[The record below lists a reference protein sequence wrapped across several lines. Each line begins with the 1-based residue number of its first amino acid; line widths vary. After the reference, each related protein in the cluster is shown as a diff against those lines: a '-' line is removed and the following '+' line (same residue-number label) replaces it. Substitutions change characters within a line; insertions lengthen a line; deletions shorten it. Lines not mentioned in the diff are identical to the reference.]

1 MIEVTCAIIKEGER
15 VLITQRGE
23 QMAHP
28 LMWEFPGGKVYT
40 GESPERCLKR
50 EIREELNIEIE
61 VERLLPSVIYN
72 YGYQQIKLIP
82 FICSIREGEILLTE
96 HNDWRWIRRSEL
108 KDFRLLEADMLVV
121 ERMNG
126 AWS

>member
-1 MIEVTCAIIKEGER
+1 MIEVTCAIIRNGDR
-15 VLITQRGE
+15 VLIAQRGE

-28 LMWEFPGGKVYT
+28 LMWEFPGGKVYI

-61 VERLLPSVIYN
+61 VERLLPSVIYD
-72 YGYQQIKLIP
+72 YGFQQVKLIP
-82 FICSIREGEILLTE
+82 FVCSIKEGEIRLTE
-96 HNDWRWIRRSEL
+96 HNDWRWIRLNEL
-108 KDFRLLEADMLVV
+108 KDVQLLEADLVLV

-126 AWS
+126 KWK